1 MCPSSGNGTCEASFP
16 PALPVRNKR
25 NLRCCMVSQNKAPE
39 MLQESQKQQ
48 DEDENRYQPALLL
61 FHCQLHGN
69 VKLPVDLHVINY

>member
-1 MCPSSGNGTCEASFP
+1 MI
-16 PALPVRNKR
+16 
-25 NLRCCMVSQNKAPE
+25 SQNKAPE

-48 DEDENRYQPALLL
+48 DEDENRYQAALLL